1 MGRAVHTR
9 RRTSGRPT
17 LHMRARPRHRAP
29 SRGLTLV
36 ELLIGVTIVSLLMAL
51 AVPMLGYVRERAY
64 VTSMKADLRN
74 LAVMEESYFYDTAAY
89 TANLGTLEARGF
101 LPSRGV
107 TVQIREAV
115 ATGWSA
121 TVSHTASPRQC
132 HLFVGAAAPV
142 GSATEAG
149 VTDCG

>member
-1 MGRAVHTR
+1 MRTTR
-9 RRTSGRPT
+9 RHRLPRRGFT
-17 LHMRARPRHRAP
+17 LI
-29 SRGLTLV
+29 
-36 ELLIGVTIVSLLMAL
+36 ELLIALTIVGLLMAI

-64 VTSMKADLRN
+64 ITSMKSDLRN
-74 LAVMEESYFYDTAAY
+74 LAVMEESYFYDHSFY

-101 LPSRGV
+101 LASRGV

-115 ATGWSA
+115 PTGWSA
-121 TVSHTASPRQC
+121 TVSHYATPRQC